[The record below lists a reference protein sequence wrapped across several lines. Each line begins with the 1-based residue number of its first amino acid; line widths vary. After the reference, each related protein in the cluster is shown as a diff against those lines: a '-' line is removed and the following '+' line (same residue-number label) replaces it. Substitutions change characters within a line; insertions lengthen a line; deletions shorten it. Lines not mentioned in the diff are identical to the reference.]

1 MIQFLSSLSLWALAI
16 VLNVWL
22 MGFAL
27 ASLWAVRRWNLLP
40 RLHGNTNAGLFFGAA
55 VLQSALVLY
64 GLVAALTAVTVW
76 QRHEAVAGTVSNEA
90 TAISSLWRDLGGYPQ
105 REREAMRKALRDYTD
120 QIIREAWP
128 LQRQGKTPARGVK
141 MTDDLQ
147 ALLFAFEPV
156 TEGQKILHGQTLSAF
171 NRLAEARRLRID
183 AVSTAL
189 PTVMWFVLLPGA
201 LGCLL
206 LAVLYAVEDARLH
219 AILLTALA
227 GFLAM
232 VLFVII
238 SLDRPFQGPMAI
250 GADSYQ
256 LVFDMLMTK

>member
-1 MIQFLSSLSLWALAI
+1 MIDWLSSLPLFALAVI
-16 VLNVWL
+16 LNVWL
-22 MGFAL
+22 MAFAL
-27 ASLWAVRRWNLLP
+27 ASLWVVRRWVTP
-40 RLHGNTNAGLFFGAA
+40 RLQARSDSALIFGAA

-76 QRHEAVAGTVSNEA
+76 QRHEAVSNTVSNEA

-105 REREAMRKALRDYTD
+105 RERDAMRNALRGYTE

-128 LQRQGKTPARGVK
+128 LQQQGKIPVRGVK

-147 ALLFAFEPV
+147 VLLFAFEPA
-156 TEGQKILHGQTLSAF
+156 TEGQKILHGETLGAF
-171 NRLAEARRLRID
+171 NRLAQARRLRVD

-189 PTVMWFVLLPGA
+189 PAVIWFVLLPGA
-201 LGCLL
+201 MGCLL

-219 AILLTALA
+219 AILLIALA

-232 VLFVII
+232 VLFVIV

-250 GADSYQ
+250 RPESYQ
-256 LVFDMLMTK
+256 LVLDMLMK